1 MGRAGPAAPG
11 RAASAK
17 YSSQTTKARRAR
29 WRWRGEPERA
39 CRLGVVPAPSP
50 LDVGSREI
58 PKDGVRGQ
66 SRERSAECGR
76 RRTPKGPAKARG
88 PGPGRRDGGGGAKG
102 AADAG
107 ADGPRAWGSCPAPYQ
122 TRAILRGEPATAGPA
137 ARAFPVGQGAV
148 EGFAVG
154 GDGRIT
160 STPREDGSQGEG
172 IRNEPKCPR
181 IHLGPIR
188 PWGRATGPLRSLR

>member
-1 MGRAGPAAPG
+1 M
-11 RAASAK
+11 
-17 YSSQTTKARRAR
+17 
-29 WRWRGEPERA
+29 
-39 CRLGVVPAPSP
+39 VPAPSP

-122 TRAILRGEPATAGPA
+122 ARAILRGEPATAGPA
-137 ARAFPVGQGAV
+137 ARAFPVGQGAA
-148 EGFAVG
+148 EGLAVG
-154 GDGRIT
+154 GMAESHPRPGKMGHREKASET
-160 STPREDGSQGEG
+160 SRNVLGSTWDLGKGHRPTPQPPLNGGG
-172 IRNEPKCPR
+172 LVWTP
-181 IHLGPIR
+181 HLP
-188 PWGRATGPLRSLR
+188 RATSRSSSERLFSHLEMETYS

>member
-1 MGRAGPAAPG
+1 M
-11 RAASAK
+11 
-17 YSSQTTKARRAR
+17 
-29 WRWRGEPERA
+29 
-39 CRLGVVPAPSP
+39 VPAPSP

-137 ARAFPVGQGAV
+137 ARAFPVGQGAA
-148 EGFAVG
+148 EGLAVG
-154 GDGRIT
+154 WGGGGMAESHPRPGKMGHREKAFETSRNVLGSTWGR
-160 STPREDGSQGEG
+160 SDLGEG
-172 IRNEPKCPR
+172 PQAHSAASAEWR
-181 IHLGPIR
+181 GPGLDTA
-188 PWGRATGPLRSLR
+188 PTPGNKPQFLRETFLSS